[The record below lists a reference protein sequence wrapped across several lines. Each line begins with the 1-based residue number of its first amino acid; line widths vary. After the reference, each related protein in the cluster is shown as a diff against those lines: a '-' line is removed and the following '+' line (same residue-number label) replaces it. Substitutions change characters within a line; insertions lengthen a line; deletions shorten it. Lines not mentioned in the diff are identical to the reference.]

1 LFNYFDETIMKREVI
16 SFRIEPM
23 KHRAHKPLFDDELPF
38 KHRVEKS
45 KKKDHPRRQ
54 KHRNQ
59 NDGMFDGY

>member
-1 LFNYFDETIMKREVI
+1 MKRELL

-23 KHRAHKPLFDDELPF
+23 KHRAHRALFDDDLPF

-45 KKKDHPRRQ
+45 KKKENLRRP

-59 NDGMFDGY
+59 RDDWEV